1 MRAWRP
7 KEATSFPDKPG
18 SSLPSLVP
26 LPHYLF
32 YEEGA
37 MLLVMDVGNTTTV
50 VGIFDGEKLTA
61 HWRLSSI
68 LHTSD
73 ELGIYLL
80 TLLGTK
86 GLGPEGID
94 GAVFASVVP
103 PLDLPVSEA
112 IRNFLGVEALK
123 VDAFTDIGME
133 IRYASPREVGADRI
147 VNALGGRTKYGAP
160 LIVVDYG
167 TAITLD
173 VVSVDG
179 AYLGGVIAPGLV
191 SGISALF
198 GRTAKLPQV
207 GVELPPSVIGRNTN
221 ESIQS
226 GILFG
231 NAGLT
236 DRLVEMVRSELGV
249 QARVVATGGHAELMA
264 ELSRTIDQVDPW
276 LTLDGLRLIHERASR
291 KRALP

>member
-1 MRAWRP
+1 
-7 KEATSFPDKPG
+7 
-18 SSLPSLVP
+18 
-26 LPHYLF
+26 
-32 YEEGA
+32 

-50 VGIFDGEKLTA
+50 VGIFDGEALTA
-61 HWRLSSI
+61 HWRLSSN

-73 ELGIYLL
+73 ELGVYLM

-86 GLGPEGID
+86 GVSPGEID

-103 PLDLPVSEA
+103 SLDLSVSEA
-112 IRNFLGVEALK
+112 IRNFLNVDPLK

-133 IRYASPREVGADRI
+133 IRYAAPREVGADRI
-147 VNALGGRTKYGAP
+147 VNALGGVVKYGAP

-173 VVSVDG
+173 VVSKDG

-236 DRLVEMVRSELGV
+236 DRLVEMIRSELGL

-264 ELSRTIDQVDPW
+264 GISRTIDRVDPW
-276 LTLDGLRLIHERASR
+276 LTLDGLRLIYERNRGRTSDSSR
-291 KRALP
+291 